1 MTRPHRD
8 FTVQAECRAMNRPR
22 GPNFRSDFFLA
33 DGEKIV
39 KRKRSREVIFS

>member
-1 MTRPHRD
+1 MSGDEPS
-8 FTVQAECRAMNRPR
+8 A
-22 GPNFRSDFFLA
+22 GPNSRSDFFLA